1 MINMARPDNVVPLRP
16 KRRPKR
22 GMDWKAP
29 RTQVLLVHALTL
41 LTFTMFLFVRGP
53 AQYLATALGIAA
65 IAIAAGRRREGMPW
79 ACTHHEFALRTLLFG
94 GVAWVLAGASSLI
107 PGLGAYGVYAVLV
120 ICVWVGLRGLWAF
133 ARGLMRLPMTRPTSP
148 LL

>member
-1 MINMARPDNVVPLRP
+1 MARPENVVPLRP
-16 KRRPKR
+16 KRRAKR

-29 RTQVLLVHALTL
+29 RTMAVLVHALTIA
-41 LTFTMFLFVRGP
+41 TFTLYFFAEGP
-53 AQYLATALGIAA
+53 VEYLAAAVGIAA

-94 GVAWVLAGASSLI
+94 GVAWVLARLVTLI
-107 PGLGAYGVYAVLV
+107 PAAAPYATYAILG
-120 ICVWVGLRGLWAF
+120 ICAWVGLRCLWAF
-133 ARGLMRLPMTRPTSP
+133 ARAILRLPMPRPTSP